1 MSLKT
6 HDVTT
11 DVTPDVSPEGAVVVD
26 GPEERLVLL
35 AAALTVEEKVS
46 LVVGAGMW
54 TTTPVERIGLRAVA
68 MSDGPVGVRGTGGAT
83 DAHGEPAAP
92 QTSAM
97 FPAPSALAATWD
109 VDLAARAGALFA
121 TEARRHGVDVVLAPQ
136 INLQRTPVGGRHFEC
151 YSEDPHLTAEI
162 AVRLVRASQEN
173 GVGMSV
179 KHYVANDS
187 ETERTRYLARLD
199 ERTLREVYLPPFER
213 VVREARAWS
222 VMGAYSG
229 VDDGE
234 TAAPVLEHRPL
245 LTGVLKDEWGFDGVV
260 VSDWVATK
268 SIGGAVRGGLDLQMP
283 GPDGPWGDG
292 LLDAVRSGEVAEGE
306 LDDKVL
312 RLLRLAH
319 RVGALDL
326 GGPLAPGTAPV
337 TGPQPDGAPSSAP
350 SARDGLTG
358 REASAAFLRE
368 LVARSVVVLRNEP
381 VAAPA
386 GEGGRGATAGLVP
399 LDPAALAA
407 PGRPLTVALLGPAA
421 TTPFLQGG
429 GSSFVVPDRVST
441 PAEEIRAGLPEGTR
455 LLVHDGARSRSNP
468 PALDVPGRCSDPV
481 TGAPGLRV
489 ELLDADGTVL
499 ESRTAPAWDGW
510 IQDVRADAAAVRVR
524 AVVDLDEPGT
534 HELGIGTVGVHTVT
548 VDGRVVSTGDVVVD
562 EDVVLSSGHNHPVA
576 RTVTVEVAEAR
587 AAHLDATLQVVHA
600 VGYASF
606 VRGELVHRLPGATT
620 QELLDEAVAA
630 AREADVAIVVVGTT
644 EEVESE
650 GYDRPDLDLPGNQ
663 DRLVELVLQANP
675 RTVVVVN
682 AGAPVLLPWLD
693 DAPAVL
699 WAWLGGQEAGTGLAD
714 ALLGVT
720 EPSGR
725 LPWTLP
731 ARVEDVPVPHAI
743 PLDGVVEYA
752 EGLDVG
758 YRAWERTGATP
769 AAPFGHG
776 LGWSTWEY
784 VDATLAG
791 APGLPDEQGGAG
803 PDGSPDVLLDVTVRN
818 TGTRTSREVV
828 QVYVEPDLSSG
839 APDAPRRPVRWLGGF
854 AVVDA
859 APGETTTARV
869 RIPVRALQ
877 TWDVPSQ
884 QWVTAAGG
892 HVLRAGRSIRDLRL
906 RAPLPA

>member
-11 DVTPDVSPEGAVVVD
+11 DVTPDVGPEGAVDVD
-26 GPEERLVLL
+26 GTEERLARL
-35 AAALTVEEKVS
+35 AADLTVEEKVS

-54 TTTPVERIGLRAVA
+54 TTTPIERIGLRAVA
-68 MSDGPVGVRGTGGAT
+68 MSDGPVGVRGTGGET
-83 DAHGEPAAP
+83 DGAAAGA

-97 FPAPSALAATWD
+97 LPAPSALAATWD
-109 VDLAARAGALFA
+109 LDLATRAGALFA
-121 TEARRHGVDVVLAPQ
+121 SEARRHGVHVVLAPQ

-213 VVREARAWS
+213 VVHEAQAWS

-245 LTGVLKDEWGFDGVV
+245 LTGILKDEWGFDGVV

-268 SIGGAVRGGLDLQMP
+268 SIRGAVEGGLDLQMP

-292 LLDAVRSGEVAEGE
+292 LLDAVRSGEVAESE

-326 GGPLAPGTAPV
+326 GGPAVPGTGSG
-337 TGPQPDGAPSSAP
+337 TESGLQPDGAPSSAP

-358 REASAAFLRE
+358 QEASAAFLRE
-368 LVARSVVVLRNEP
+368 LVARSIVVLKNSP
-381 VAAPA
+381 VAPRA
-386 GEGGRGATAGLVP
+386 GEGPVRLVP
-399 LDPAALAA
+399 LDPAALAT

-421 TTPFLQGG
+421 TAPFLQGG

-441 PAEEIRAGLPEGTR
+441 PEEEIRAGLPAGTR

-468 PALDVPGRCSDPV
+468 PALDVSGRCSDPL

-489 ELLDADGTVL
+489 ELLGTHGEVL
-499 ESRTAPAWDGW
+499 DSRTAPSWDGW
-510 IQDVRADAAAVRVR
+510 LQDVRADAVAVRVR
-524 AVVDLDEPGT
+524 ADVDLDEPGT
-534 HELGIGTVGVHTVT
+534 HELGIGTVGVHVVT
-548 VDGRVVSTGDVVVD
+548 VEGQVVSTGDVVVD

-576 RTVTVEVAEAR
+576 RTVTVEVAEPR
-587 AAHLDATLQVVHA
+587 TAHLDATLQVVHA

-606 VRGELVHRLPGATT
+606 VRGELVHRLPGASA
-620 QELLDEAVAA
+620 EKLLDDAVAA
-630 AREADVAIVVVGTT
+630 AREADVAIVVIGTT

-663 DRLVELVLQANP
+663 DRLVEAVLAANP

-693 DAPAVL
+693 DAPSVL

-714 ALLGVT
+714 ALLGTT

-743 PLDGVVEYA
+743 PHEGVVEYT

-776 LGWSTWEY
+776 LGWSEWGYLSTT
-784 VDATLAG
+784 VVVA
-791 APGLPDEQGGAG
+791 
-803 PDGSPDVLLDVTVRN
+803 DGRSDVLLDVTVRN
-818 TGTRTSREVV
+818 AGTRASREVV
-828 QVYVEPDLSSG
+828 QVYVEPDAASDHDATE
-839 APDAPRRPVRWLGGF
+839 APDRPVRWLGGF

-869 RIPVRALQ
+869 RIPARALQ
-877 TWDVPSQ
+877 IWDVPSQ
-884 QWVTAAGG
+884 RWVTAAGG

-906 RAPLPA
+906 RATLPA

>member
-11 DVTPDVSPEGAVVVD
+11 DVTLDVVTDVEGT
-26 GPEERLVLL
+26 EERLARLT
-35 AAALTVEEKVS
+35 ADLTVEEKVS
-46 LVVGAGMW
+46 LLVGAGMW
-54 TTTPVERIGLRAVA
+54 TTTPIERIGLRAVA
-68 MSDGPVGVRGTGGAT
+68 MSDGPVGVRGTGGESTLADGSPVT
-83 DAHGEPAAP
+83 A

-97 FPAPSALAATWD
+97 FPAPSALSATWD
-109 VDLAARAGALFA
+109 RDLAARAGALFA
-121 TEARRHGVDVVLAPQ
+121 SEARRHGVDVVLAPQ

-162 AVRLVRASQEN
+162 AVELVRSSQAH

-213 VVREARAWS
+213 VVHEAQAWS

-268 SIGGAVRGGLDLQMP
+268 TIRGAVEGGLDLQMP

-292 LLDAVRSGEVAEGE
+292 LLAAVRSGEVAEGE

-326 GGPLAPGTAPV
+326 GAPHASGTAQV
-337 TGPQPDGAPSSAP
+337 TGVQPDDAPSSAS

-358 REASAAFLRE
+358 QEASAAFLRE
-368 LVARSVVVLRNEP
+368 LVARSIVVLKNEA
-381 VAAPA
+381 VAAPGADRA
-386 GEGGRGATAGLVP
+386 GEARGAAAGLVP
-399 LDPAALAA
+399 LDPAALAPA
-407 PGRPLTVALLGPAA
+407 GRPLTVALLGPAG

-429 GSSFVVPDRVST
+429 GSSFVVPDRVTT
-441 PAEEIRAGLPEGTR
+441 PEEELRAGLPEGTR
-455 LLVHDGARSRSNP
+455 IVVHDGARSRSNP
-468 PALDVPGRCSDPV
+468 PALDVSGRCSDPV
-481 TGAPGLRV
+481 TGAPGLLV
-489 ELLDADGTVL
+489 ELLDAHGQVL
-499 ESRTAPAWDGW
+499 DSRTAPTWDGW
-510 IQDVRADAAAVRVR
+510 LQDVRADAVAVRVR
-524 AVVDLDEPGT
+524 ADVDLEEPGT

-548 VDGRVVSTGDVVVD
+548 VDGRLVSTGDVVVN

-576 RTVTVEVAEAR
+576 RTVDVEVTEPRTAR
-587 AAHLDATLQVVHA
+587 LDATLQVVHA

-606 VRGELVHRLPGATT
+606 VRGELVHRLPGATA
-620 QELLDEAVAA
+620 QEMLDEAVAA
-630 AREADVAIVVVGTT
+630 ATEADVVVLVVGTT

-663 DRLVELVLQANP
+663 DRLAELVLAANP

-699 WAWLGGQEAGTGLAD
+699 WAWLGGQEAGSGLAD

-731 ARVEDVPVPHAI
+731 ARFEDVPVPHAI
-743 PLDGVVEYA
+743 PQDGVVEYT

-758 YRAWERTGATP
+758 YRAWERTGTTP

-784 VDATLAG
+784 VGAAVVEHPAG
-791 APGLPDEQGGAG
+791 SDSASSG
-803 PDGSPDVLLDVTVRN
+803 DVLLDVSVRN
-818 TGTRTSREVV
+818 TGERASREVV
-828 QVYVEPDLSSG
+828 QVYVEPDAASTPPE
-839 APDAPRRPVRWLGGF
+839 APSRPVRWLGGF

-859 APGETTTARV
+859 APGELTTVRV
-869 RIPVRALQ
+869 RIPARALQ
-877 TWDVPSQ
+877 IWDVSSQ

>member
-1 MSLKT
+1 VSLKT

-11 DVTPDVSPEGAVVVD
+11 DVTPDVVDVGADTDVD
-26 GPEERLVLL
+26 GTEERLARLT
-35 AAALTVEEKVS
+35 ADLTVEEKVS
-46 LVVGAGMW
+46 LLVGAGMW
-54 TTTPVERIGLRAVA
+54 TTTPIERIGLRAVA
-68 MSDGPVGVRGTGGAT
+68 MSDGPVGVRGTGGESTLADGSPVT
-83 DAHGEPAAP
+83 A

-97 FPAPSALAATWD
+97 FPAPSALSATWD
-109 VDLAARAGALFA
+109 RDLAARAGALFA
-121 TEARRHGVDVVLAPQ
+121 SEARRHGVDVVLAPQ

-162 AVRLVRASQEN
+162 AVELVRSSQAH

-179 KHYVANDS
+179 KHFVANDS

-213 VVREARAWS
+213 VVHEAQAWS

-245 LTGVLKDEWGFDGVV
+245 LTGVLKEEWGFDGVV

-268 SIGGAVRGGLDLQMP
+268 TIRGAVEGGLDLQMP

-292 LLDAVRSGEVAEGE
+292 LLAAVRSGEVAEGE

-326 GGPLAPGTAPV
+326 GAPRAPGTAQE
-337 TGPQPDGAPSSAP
+337 TGFQPDDAPSSAS

-358 REASAAFLRE
+358 QEASAAFLRE
-368 LVARSVVVLRNEP
+368 LVARSIVVLKNDA
-381 VAAPA
+381 VAAPGADVA
-386 GEGGRGATAGLVP
+386 GEARDAVAGLVP
-399 LDPAALAA
+399 LDPAALAPA
-407 PGRPLTVALLGPAA
+407 GRPLTVALLGPAA

-429 GSSFVVPDRVST
+429 GSSFVVPDRVTT
-441 PAEEIRAGLPEGTR
+441 PEDELRAGLPEGTR
-455 LLVHDGARSRSNP
+455 ILVHDGARSRSNP
-468 PALDVPGRCSDPV
+468 PALDVSGRCSDPV

-489 ELLDADGTVL
+489 ELLDAHGEVL
-499 ESRTAPAWDGW
+499 DSRTAPTWDGW
-510 IQDVRADAAAVRVR
+510 LQDVRADAVAVRVR
-524 AVVDLDEPGT
+524 ADVDLEEPGT

-548 VDGRVVSTGDVVVD
+548 VDARLVSTGDVVVN

-576 RTVTVEVAEAR
+576 RTVDVEVTEPRTAR
-587 AAHLDATLQVVHA
+587 LDATLQVVHA

-606 VRGELVHRLPGATT
+606 VRGELVHRLPGATA

-630 AREADVAIVVVGTT
+630 ATEADVVVLVVGTT

-663 DRLVELVLQANP
+663 DRLAELVLAANP

-699 WAWLGGQEAGTGLAD
+699 WAWLGGQEAGSGLAD

-731 ARVEDVPVPHAI
+731 ARFEDVPVPHAI
-743 PLDGVVEYA
+743 PQDGVVEYT

-784 VDATLAG
+784 VGATVVEDPAG
-791 APGLPDEQGGAG
+791 SDPAPSG
-803 PDGSPDVLLDVTVRN
+803 DVLLDVSVRN
-818 TGTRTSREVV
+818 TGERTSREVV
-828 QVYVEPDLSSG
+828 QVYVEPDAASTPPE
-839 APDAPRRPVRWLGGF
+839 APSRPVRWLGGF

-859 APGETTTARV
+859 APGELTTARV
-869 RIPVRALQ
+869 RIPARALQ
-877 TWDVPSQ
+877 IWDVPSQ